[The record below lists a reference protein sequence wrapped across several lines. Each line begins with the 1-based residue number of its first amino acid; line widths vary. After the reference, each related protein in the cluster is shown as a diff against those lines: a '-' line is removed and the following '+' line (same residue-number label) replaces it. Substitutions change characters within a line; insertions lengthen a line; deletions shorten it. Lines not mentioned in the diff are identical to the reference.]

1 MGECHRNGYPFK
13 FYSYLDEKRNNWKIS
28 IQNCSLMES
37 FKGYIF
43 FDVGIASLSLIGYIF
58 QVFNQLKFYLKPIWL
73 CIKDW
78 KNQALLLS
86 LYPLILL
93 SLCFYLPKSLQFVYS
108 NGKYDEGKL
117 NLKRF
122 MKKTRSDVSKLNE
135 LSSKLEQISSQAFK
149 IYFRKSWL
157 SNQYE

>member
-1 MGECHRNGYPFK
+1 
-13 FYSYLDEKRNNWKIS
+13 
-28 IQNCSLMES
+28 MES

-58 QVFNQLKFYLKPIWL
+58 QVFNQLIFYLKHIDV

-86 LYPLILL
+86 LYPFILL

-117 NLKRF
+117 HLKRF
-122 MKKTRSDVSKLNE
+122 MKKTGSDVSKLNE

-149 IYFRKSWL
+149 IYFCKS
-157 SNQYE
+157 